1 MHIRKHLGLLLQ
13 GVSVWGAFWLAGL
26 PAYYQQYSN
35 VALAIACILLSVAI
49 SLAAIVMLRSCRED
63 KRMSRAFWLSFYY
76 TVPFAALDALYC
88 GWYLGHGARFLT
100 MYWYLT
106 IFYITPWLTFMP
118 TAALLSRSTWQAA
131 VAAGG
136 RADPRVS

>member
-1 MHIRKHLGLLLQ
+1 MHIRKHLGLFLQ

-26 PAYYQQYSN
+26 PAYYQQYST

-49 SLAAIVMLRSCRED
+49 SLAAILILRSGRED

-88 GWYLGHGARFLT
+88 GWYLGHGAGFFA

-106 IFYITPWLTFMP
+106 IFYITPWLTFIP
-118 TAALLSRSTWQAA
+118 TAVLLGRSARQ
-131 VAAGG
+131 VNLAGSG
-136 RADPRVS
+136 HADATVS